1 MIGPHEESALAQ
13 QYDLIIVGAGMVGA
27 TLAMALADSP
37 LRIALL
43 DAVALDRPVTRQL
56 TASGYDPRVSALS
69 AASERIFTRLGV
81 WQLIDAQARC
91 AYRHMHVWDADGT
104 GDIHFDAHS
113 LNENRLGHIIE
124 NQRIQQALLDALR
137 GTRVSLLGSRRV
149 EALVKEEHGWRLG
162 LANGERLYAP
172 LIVAADGGRSQLRE
186 LAGFAMREWDYL
198 HSAIV
203 TTVQVTQP
211 HQDTAWQR
219 FLPSGPLAFLPL
231 PDVEGR
237 HYCSVVWSLLPE
249 QAQRVMALD
258 DTSFAGEIGEAIER
272 RVGRVLA
279 VDARH
284 CIPLRQRHAKDYVMH
299 GLVLVGDAAHSIH
312 PLAGQGVNLGLL
324 DAAELTDVLT
334 AALQRGET
342 LSDLAVLQ
350 RYERRRMGAN
360 LGMMAAME
368 GFERLFHADA
378 LPLRWLRNAGMQWL
392 DQQAPLKSIVMR
404 RAMGLEGRLPSL
416 ARSPDPYAETD

>member
-1 MIGPHEESALAQ
+1 MAQ

-27 TLAMALADSP
+27 TLAMALADTP

-43 DAVALDRPVTRQL
+43 DAVALDQPVGGPA

-69 AASERIFTRLGV
+69 AASERILQQLGV
-81 WQLIDAQARC
+81 WPLIADQARC
-91 AYRHMHVWDADGT
+91 AYRHMHVWDAEGT
-104 GDIHFDAHS
+104 GEIHFDAHS

-124 NQRIQQALLDALR
+124 NQRIQHALLEAL
-137 GTRVSLLGSRRV
+137 GNTAVTLLGGQQV
-149 EALVKEEHGWRLG
+149 EALVREEQGWRLG
-162 LANGERLYAP
+162 LVGGQRLYAP
-172 LIVAADGGRSQLRE
+172 LIVAADGSRSHLRE

-203 TTVQVTQP
+203 TTVQLSQP

-231 PDVEGR
+231 PDVDGR
-237 HYCSVVWSLLPE
+237 HYCSIVWSLLPE
-249 QAQRVMALD
+249 QAQRVMTLD
-258 DTSFAGEIGEAIER
+258 DAAFAQEVADAIEQR
-272 RVGRVLA
+272 LGQVVA
-279 VDARH
+279 VDPRH
-284 CIPLRQRHAKDYVMH
+284 CIALRQRHAKDYVMP

-324 DAAELTDVLT
+324 DAAELTDVLK
-334 AALQRGET
+334 AALQRGDT

-368 GFERLFHADA
+368 GLERLFHTDA

-392 DQQAPLKSIVMR
+392 DQQGTLKSMLIR
-404 RAMGLEGRLPSL
+404 RAMGLDGSLPTL
-416 ARSPDPYAETD
+416 ARVPPAYAHAE